1 MSEISELKQ
10 AAEDAL
16 ARGFA
21 IFPCLPHK
29 KEPFGQFAP
38 NGFKNSSR
46 NPVIA
51 LRAWNEGHNAN
62 YAIGCGESGLAVID
76 IDTGVNS
83 FEEFIAWRDAH
94 NIPPTLTVRT
104 GRRKNKVTGAPE
116 YGVQM
121 YFVGTVPTTKLN
133 IEGVVGDIKGEGG
146 YVCGAGSIHP
156 DSGEKYE
163 IVIDTDIASLPDGFK
178 AMAKQKLEFVS
189 KTDGGDLIP
198 AGNRW
203 IHCQSFVGKMR
214 NAGLDRD
221 GILAALGN
229 FLINNCEDG
238 ESYWKNEPAKWEA
251 LADAA
256 FNKFDAAE
264 SAPLINVGGADKKID
279 NKIESLNADVLS
291 GDWIGDL
298 AQELYGG
305 THLPPAFVRSTIKAI
320 LGASVDGMVGF
331 PQHTDLHT
339 RHYNFLIAPADT
351 GKGESWRRAT
361 KIGLA
366 NYMAKTGL
374 TIGDS
379 GWFSSGEYLVKK
391 FVENA
396 FEDKRSVTHFD
407 EMRLLF
413 EKGAGQN
420 STLNT
425 RMLTLYDS
433 GEISAGSCTNAG
445 GSIKHTSVSITG
457 GFTRESFTSSLGGK
471 GVAGDGFLSRCALSF
486 CNQAQKVGDWGDF
499 DAEKINTLQTKMLQR
514 WEQIN
519 STYKPGMVFVPKETA
534 GATALRQEFN
544 KWLDTEMAA
553 DAEVGDHFCGRLDAH
568 FKRDL
573 LLRTIF
579 SEHPDTISEV
589 SVKKSMEWA
598 KYELSLRRELWPA
611 DEASP
616 VARMCV
622 QIARAFK
629 KRERNTKTAV
639 IDFCNVRR
647 DGKQAEFGQ
656 AWKAMLSN
664 GELVVIGKS
673 RKKTDI
679 FMLYTPEE
687 EG

>member
-1 MSEISELKQ
+1 MSEKDDLLKS
-10 AAEDAL
+10 AEDAL

-29 KEPFGQFAP
+29 KEPFSKYAP
-38 NGFKNSSR
+38 NGFKNASR

-51 LRAWNEGHNAN
+51 LKAWHDGEPAN
-62 YAIGCGESGLAVID
+62 YGIACGETGLTVVD
-76 IDTGVNS
+76 LDTGINNY
-83 FEEFIAWRDAH
+83 EEFIAWRDAH

-104 GRRKNKVTGAPE
+104 GRRFNKVTGAPE

-121 YFVGTVPTTKLN
+121 YFSGAVPTHPLN
-133 IEGVVGDIKGEGG
+133 IDGVVGDLKGIGG

-163 IVIDTDIASLPDGFK
+163 IIIDVDVVPLPDGLKSIAKPKLDFK
-178 AMAKQKLEFVS
+178 PKAE
-189 KTDGGDLIP
+189 GGKLIP
-198 AGNRW
+198 MGNRW
-203 IHCQSFVGKMR
+203 VHCQSLAGKLK
-214 NAGLDRD
+214 NAGFDRD
-221 GILAALGN
+221 GILFGIGN
-229 FLINNCEDG
+229 FLKNNCEDG
-238 ESYWKNEPAKWEA
+238 ENYFNTEMSKWEE
-251 LADAA
+251 LANAA

-264 SAPLINVGGADKKID
+264 SAPLVNVGGANKRIDSKIANID
-279 NKIESLNADVLS
+279 SAVLS
-291 GDWIGDL
+291 GDWIGDM
-298 AQELYGG
+298 AEELYGG
-305 THLPPAFVRSTIKAI
+305 THLPPVFIRSTIKTV

-331 PQHTDLHT
+331 PQHADLHT

-351 GKGESWRRAT
+351 GKGESWKRVT

-366 NYMAKTGL
+366 NYILKAGL
-374 TIGDS
+374 AVGDS

-391 FVENA
+391 FIENA
-396 FEDKRSVTHFD
+396 YEEKHSITHFD

-413 EKGAGQN
+413 EKAAGQN

-445 GSIKHTSVSITG
+445 GSIKNTSVSITG
-457 GFTRESFTSSLGGK
+457 GFTRESFSAALSGK
-471 GVAGDGFLSRCALSF
+471 GVAGDGFLSRCVLSY
-486 CNQAQKVGDWGDF
+486 CQQAQKVGDWAGYN
-499 DAEKINTLQTKMLQR
+499 AGKINSLQVKMLER
-514 WEQIN
+514 WETIK
-519 STYKPGMVFVPKETA
+519 SLHAPDKVFIPKETA
-534 GATALRQEFN
+534 GAHALRQEFN
-544 KWLDTEMAA
+544 KWLETEMAV
-553 DAEVGDHFCGRLDAH
+553 DSEFGNHFCGRLDAH

-579 SEHPDTISEV
+579 SEHPEEITEDAV
-589 SVKKSMEWA
+589 QRSVEWA
-598 KYELSLRRELWPA
+598 RHELGLRRELWPA

-622 QIARAFK
+622 QIAKAFK
-629 KRERNTKTAV
+629 KRERNTKTAI

-664 GELVVIGKS
+664 GELVIIGKS
-673 RKKTDI
+673 RKNTDV
-679 FMLYTPEE
+679 FALYTQDDD
-687 EG
+687 